1 MQHWQSILQR
11 DAEEWGISL
20 DAVQMDRF
28 DRYLTLLLDWNTRM
42 NLTAIKQPEEVA
54 VRHFADSLTLLGSL
68 DIPEGGKLIDVGT
81 GAGFPGVPA
90 KIMRPDIDLTLLD
103 SLQKRLNFLGELLHA
118 LGLDAH
124 RLHARAEEGG
134 RSAELREQ
142 FDVATARAVA
152 SLPALCEYCLPF
164 VKVGGVFAAMK
175 GPGASEELEQSRNA
189 LEMLGG
195 QVERLKEFRL
205 SDGSTRVVMVIKK
218 ISHTPP
224 KYPRMG
230 TKIAKSPL

>member
-1 MQHWQSILQR
+1 MQHWQTILQR
-11 DAEEWGISL
+11 DAEELGFPL
-20 DAVQMDRF
+20 DVTQIDQF
-28 DRYLTLLLDWNTRM
+28 DRYLTLLLDWNTRI
-42 NLTAIKQPEEVA
+42 NLTAITQPEEVA
-54 VRHFADSLTLLGSL
+54 VRHFADSLTLLKSVEL
-68 DIPEGGKLIDVGT
+68 PEGGKIIDVGT

-90 KIMRPDIDLTLLD
+90 KIMRPDVSLTLLD
-103 SLQKRLNFLGELLHA
+103 SLQKRLNFLGELLDC
-118 LGLDAH
+118 LGLEAH

-134 RSAELREQ
+134 RNPKLREQ

-175 GPGASEELEQSRNA
+175 GPSAPEELEQSRNA
-189 LEMLGG
+189 LQLLGG
-195 QVERLKEFRL
+195 EVEDVKQFRL
-205 SDGSTRVVMVIKK
+205 SDESTRLVVVVRK
-218 ISHTPP
+218 ISQTPP